1 MKARRSYTFYDYA
14 FLVLGALIIAFG
26 YLVSMAGIYSGDK
39 WNQAKGKIISYVGSG
54 KELKDN
60 VTRSTTTNP
69 N

>member
-39 WNQAKGKIISYVGSG
+39 WNQAKGKIISYVGAERS
-54 KELKDN
+54 KDN
-60 VTRSTTTNP
+60 VTRSTTTNS